1 MRASIKDFPV
11 DITDGCRIVT
21 EPNHSIGKIRAYE
34 DKYNISTEEMLTGK
48 YPIDENDKS
57 DWILCN
63 HILLTGIEI

>member
-1 MRASIKDFPV
+1 MRANIKDFPV
-11 DITDGCRIVT
+11 DIIEGCRIVT
-21 EPNHSIGKIRAYE
+21 EPNYSIGKIRAYE

-57 DWILCN
+57 DWIFCN